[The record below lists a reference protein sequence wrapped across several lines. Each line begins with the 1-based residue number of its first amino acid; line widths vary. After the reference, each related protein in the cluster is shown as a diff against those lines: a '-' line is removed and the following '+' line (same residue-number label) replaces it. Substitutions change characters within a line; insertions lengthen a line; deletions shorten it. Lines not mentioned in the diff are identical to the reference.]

1 MFNTENEK
9 FRRYSAFVNKYST
22 YLLFLL
28 FCSISVLFIKLQN
41 RETLDAIR
49 SGAIE
54 FSSFLSEKVTDI
66 GEIFNVRNENERL
79 LAVNATLLSKIIKQ
93 DAEIA
98 DIRNRQKL
106 VADTTVDASRFIM
119 AKVVGRKFSDR
130 ENMLLINAG
139 RDRGIKQNM
148 TVFTPAGLVGRVVFV
163 SEHYSKVM
171 PLIHHEFKVIVES
184 DKSSSMGILSWSG
197 GKEDIAEVEH
207 IPISTSLK
215 INERMLTSDFST
227 FSVRGI
233 PVGRVISMKPDKLFY
248 RVDVQLAVDYSTL
261 SYVLIAP
268 LKAEHEKT
276 ALLKANSASSK
287 EDELQ

>member
-1 MFNTENEK
+1 MFNTENDK
-9 FRRYSAFVNKYST
+9 FRRYTAFINRYST

-28 FCSISVLFIKLQN
+28 YCSISVLFIKLQN

-49 SGAIE
+49 TGAIE

-66 GEIFNVRNENERL
+66 AEIFTVQNENERL
-79 LAVNATLLSKIIKQ
+79 LAVNATLLSKIMKQ

-98 DIRNRQKL
+98 DEKSRHKL
-106 VADTTVDASRFIM
+106 VADTTINASRFII

-130 ENMLLINAG
+130 ENMLIINVG
-139 RDRGIKQNM
+139 KERGIKQNM

-197 GKEDIAEVEH
+197 GREDIAEVEH

-248 RVDVQLAVDYSTL
+248 RVEVQLAVDYSTL

-276 ALLKANSASSK
+276 GLLKTGSVPSN
-287 EDELQ
+287 ENEIQ